1 METQHELETIPTEKH
16 YFGVSSFIEK
26 NKKKDLTI
34 FIVDDNETYLHLLK
48 QLLDHENFSVFTF
61 TSGEEALEYSQIKPD
76 LLLIDFH
83 LNSKDINALDGD
95 HIAELFRQRVPK
107 LEIALISSDTKIN
120 LISELHSI
128 KLNEVI
134 FKDGHDLEKII
145 EVSNKLVKEKGKRS
159 SYRAPFMIVLSLLIL
174 VSFTLIYVLWIQN

>member
-1 METQHELETIPTEKH
+1 METQHELELIPTEKH

-26 NKKKDLTI
+26 HKKKDLTI
-34 FIVDDNETYLHLLK
+34 FVVDDNETYLHLLK

-83 LNSKDINALDGD
+83 LNSKDLTALDGD
-95 HIAELFRQRVPK
+95 HIAELFRQRVPDI
-107 LEIALISSDTKIN
+107 EIALISSDTKIN

-128 KLNEVI
+128 KLQDVI
-134 FKDGHDLEKII
+134 FKDGHDLEKI
-145 EVSNKLVKEKGKRS
+145 VDMSNKLVNEKGKRS
-159 SYRAPFMIVLSLLIL
+159 SYRVAFLFTLSLLLI
-174 VSFTLIYVLWIQN
+174 VSFTLTYVLWMQN